1 MTQLQTLDTPPFFLN
16 TSVMMPFKRSE
27 HKNFQSSLSYTFIFL
42 FSDLKK
48 HFENQPLST
57 HVEIEGQ
64 ISLQCLPPEGVPPP
78 EIIWLK
84 NGEVIDTAKDSNFII
99 SNEGNLLISVVR
111 LGDMGNYTCVARNP
125 AGSRYS
131 ETASL
136 TVYGKLLAL

>member
-1 MTQLQTLDTPPFFLN
+1 MI
-16 TSVMMPFKRSE
+16 PFKRTE
-27 HKNFQSSLSYTFIFL
+27 DTNFQSSFSYSLLFL

>member
-1 MTQLQTLDTPPFFLN
+1 MCLLKAD
-16 TSVMMPFKRSE
+16 
-27 HKNFQSSLSYTFIFL
+27 HKIFWFTISYSLLFS

-111 LGDMGNYTCVARNP
+111 LADMGNYTCVARNP

-136 TVYGKLLAL
+136 TVYGKPLTHCNKSNYIVISSTELFGK